1 MHLLNALA
9 VAVLSTTATVD
20 ISSNCKNTDVID
32 SDVIYES
39 PEEFEE
45 TLENENGDSTF
56 ALPGYTPVAPDTTS
70 FSDAYPLAGDEF
82 YYAEEF
88 GASDTYDFVK
98 YTATYTRNIYLNIS
112 TSNNCYAYVT
122 VYNSREGFNYVYA
135 DYTANNND
143 DLYAYIPVRQGET
156 VYFKIRCAQTCTWEG
171 ILDLEFVLS
180 GRCYYDYDNLH
191 GYDLP
196 HTGPAEIPYRF
207 HNSVNAYVPGQ
218 NYTFREVFLEAMDIW
233 EACGNITFVENI
245 WTKNYKIEVSDITDI
260 EVGVDE
266 TLLGEIYFT
275 HCRVPSYSHV
285 YEAISSGL
293 INPDG
298 TQVSIRQAVLGV
310 CLQALGRYLGLG
322 RVDISS
328 YFNNIMYYD
337 PMPYYYLGDGDI
349 ASFMYLWGDANR
361 N

>member
-9 VAVLSTTATVD
+9 VAILSSTATVD
-20 ISSNCKNTDVID
+20 ISRNLENTEVIE

-45 TLENENGDSTF
+45 KPDNEDGATNF

-98 YTATYTRNIYLNIS
+98 YTASYTRTIYLYIE
-112 TSNNCYAYVT
+112 TSNNCIVDVS
-122 VYNSREGFNYVYA
+122 VYSSREGFSIVYA
-135 DYTANNND
+135 SYSVNTGQDP
-143 DLYAYIPVRQGET
+143 YALIPIRQGET

-171 ILDLEFVLS
+171 TLELEFNLS
-180 GRCYYDYDNLH
+180 GRCYVTLDNLH
-191 GYDLP
+191 GYSLP

-207 HNSVNAYVPGQ
+207 HSSVNAYVPGQ

-245 WTKNYKIEVSDITDI
+245 WTKNYKLEVADVT
-260 EVGVDE
+260 EVQVGIDE
-266 TLLGEIYFT
+266 TLLGEFYYT
-275 HCRVPSYSHV
+275 HCRIPSYG
-285 YEAISSGL
+285 YIYAGISDL
-293 INPDG
+293 LVNPDG
-298 TQVSIRQAVLGV
+298 TQVTIRQAVLGV
-310 CLQALGRYLGLG
+310 CLQALGYYLGLG
-322 RVDISS
+322 STNMSS
-328 YFNNIMYYD
+328 YYQNIMYIE
-337 PMPYYYLGDGDI
+337 PKHYYYLGQGDI